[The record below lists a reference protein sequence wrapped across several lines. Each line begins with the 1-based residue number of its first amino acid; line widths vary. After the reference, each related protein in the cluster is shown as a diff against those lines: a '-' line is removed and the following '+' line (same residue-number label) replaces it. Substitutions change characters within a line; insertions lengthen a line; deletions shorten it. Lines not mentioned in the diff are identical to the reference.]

1 MTSVRGPEAHRAPVQ
16 GRTRE
21 LVLLADRAIL
31 QFARHWL
38 LVVNLVVGLYVGLP
52 VLAPVLMHAGYE
64 QAGRFLY
71 TLYIPNCHQ
80 LPERSFFL
88 LGERMAYSLDEL
100 PPEAQGP
107 ASASSCVD
115 CFRRAWPSALAFPEG
130 QGPPPRRF
138 YYGDAR
144 VGYKMAFCQRDFAIY
159 GSILVA
165 GLLYGP
171 LRRRLRPL
179 PLPYYLILCAPLV
192 VDGTVQLL
200 GLWESTW
207 FNRVLTGALFGGAS
221 VWFAYPQVQGAMD
234 SLRADLEARLA
245 RAREGAARS

>member
-1 MTSVRGPEAHRAPVQ
+1 MTLPPAPQADRTPVQ
-16 GRTRE
+16 GRARD

-31 QFARHWL
+31 HLARHWL
-38 LVVNLVVGLYVGLP
+38 LLVNLAVGLYVGLP
-52 VLAPVLMHAGYE
+52 VLAPVLMHGGYQE
-64 QAGRFLY
+64 AGRFLY

-88 LGERMAYSLDEL
+88 FGERMVYSLEEL

-115 CFRRAWPSALAFPEG
+115 CFRRAWPSALGYEG
-130 QGPPPRRF
+130 GSPPPRRF
-138 YYGDAR
+138 YYGDER

-159 GSILVA
+159 GSLLLG

-171 LRRRLRPL
+171 LRRRIRPL
-179 PLPYYLILCAPLV
+179 PLLYYLILAAPLA

-200 GLWESTW
+200 GLWESPW
-207 FNRVLTGALFGGAS
+207 FNRVLTGVLFGGAS
-221 VWFAYPQVQGAMD
+221 AWFAYPQVQAAMD
-234 SLRADLEARLA
+234 TLRTDLEARLA
-245 RAREGAARS
+245 RASGASHP

>member
-1 MTSVRGPEAHRAPVQ
+1 MTFSRESKAGSAPVQ

-38 LVVNLVVGLYVGLP
+38 LVVNVAVGLYVGLP

-64 QAGRFLY
+64 RAGHFLY

-88 LGERMAYSLDEL
+88 FGDRMTYSLDDL
-100 PPEAQGP
+100 PLEAQGP

-115 CFRRAWPSALAFPEG
+115 CLRRGWPGTLSSEG
-130 QGPPPRRF
+130 QGLAPRRF
-138 YYGDAR
+138 YYGDEQ

-159 GSILVA
+159 GSILLG

-179 PLPYYLILCAPLV
+179 PLPYYLILCVPLV
-192 VDGTVQLL
+192 VDGVVQLL
-200 GLWESTW
+200 GLWESLW
-207 FNRVLTGALFGGAS
+207 FNRVLTGVLFGGAS
-221 VWFAYPQVQGAMD
+221 VWFAYPQVQVAMD
-234 SLRADLEARLA
+234 TLRADLEARLA
-245 RAREGAARS
+245 KASGGAACS

>member
-1 MTSVRGPEAHRAPVQ
+1 MTSPQGPQASGGPVQ

-31 QFARHWL
+31 HLARHWL
-38 LVVNLVVGLYVGLP
+38 LLVNLAVGLYVGLP
-52 VLAPVLMHAGYE
+52 VLAPVLMHVGHE
-64 QAGRFLY
+64 GAGRFLY

-88 LGERMAYSLDEL
+88 FGKRMAYSLDEL

-107 ASASSCVD
+107 ASASSCTD
-115 CFRRAWPSALAFPEG
+115 CLRLTWPGVLRAEG
-130 QGPPPRRF
+130 QNPPPRRF
-138 YYGDAR
+138 YYGDER

-159 GSILVA
+159 GSILLA

-179 PLPYYLILCAPLV
+179 PLLYYLVLCVPLA
-192 VDGTVQLL
+192 VDGMAQLL

-207 FNRVLTGALFGGAS
+207 FNRVLTGVLFGGAS
-221 VWFAYPQVQGAMD
+221 VWFAYPQVQAAMD
-234 SLRADLEARLA
+234 SLRADLEVRLA
-245 RAREGAARS
+245 RASQATRPS

>member
-1 MTSVRGPEAHRAPVQ
+1 MTSMQSPQPAPGPVQ

-21 LVLLADRAIL
+21 WVLLADRAIL

-38 LVVNLVVGLYVGLP
+38 LFVNLAVGLYVGLP
-52 VLAPVLMHAGYE
+52 VLAPVLLHAGHE
-64 QAGRFLY
+64 GAGRFLY

-88 LGERMAYSLDEL
+88 FGERVVYSLDEL

-115 CFRRAWPSALAFPEG
+115 CFRRAWPSALGPG
-130 QGPPPRRF
+130 GGSPPPRRF
-138 YYGDAR
+138 YYGDER

-159 GSILVA
+159 GSLLLG

-171 LRRRLRPL
+171 LRRRIRPL
-179 PLPYYLILCAPLV
+179 PLLYYLILCVPLA
-192 VDGTVQLL
+192 VDGLAQLF

-221 VWFAYPQVQGAMD
+221 VWFAYPQVQAAMD

-245 RAREGAARS
+245 RATGRHP